1 MSDLKDFQ
9 ASVFNSAKTV
19 VTKTLSS
26 QTGTSGDTDGGI
38 GLELTELEHTITDNV
53 QSVVIIGTMTC
64 ALQGTKGEHILR
76 CWRNEIPAYAGGAGR
91 AATFLDT
98 QVGTCYVATDT
109 SGYETGQ
116 SSSFVMV
123 DNNLGDSTQQRYRW
137 TIKVF
142 TGNSQSRS
150 ITLHYLTNPHWDL
163 RNS

>member
-9 ASVFNSAKTV
+9 SSVFNQAKTV
-19 VTKTLSS
+19 VTKTLSND
-26 QTGTSGDTDGGI
+26 TNTSADVTGGI
-38 GLELTELEHTITDNV
+38 GLELTDLEHLVTDNV

-64 ALQGTKGEHILR
+64 ALQGSKGEHVLR
-76 CWRNEIPAYAGGAGR
+76 CWRNEIPTYAGGSGR
-91 AATFLDT
+91 AASFLNT
-98 QVGTCYVATDT
+98 QVGSCFIATDIV
-109 SGYETGQ
+109 GYESNQT
-116 SSSFVMV
+116 SSFVMV

-137 TIKVF
+137 TIKTF